1 MKLGNLLSYCKACDI
16 TVYHGS
22 IKQKAHWQAKHT
34 CAPPPTTTENIGGYT
49 PKHLKEA

>member
-1 MKLGNLLSYCKACDI
+1 MKRGNLLSYCKACDV

-22 IKQKAHWQAKHT
+22 VKQKAYWQTKHT
-34 CAPPPTTTENIGGYT
+34 CTPLLTTTENIGGYT